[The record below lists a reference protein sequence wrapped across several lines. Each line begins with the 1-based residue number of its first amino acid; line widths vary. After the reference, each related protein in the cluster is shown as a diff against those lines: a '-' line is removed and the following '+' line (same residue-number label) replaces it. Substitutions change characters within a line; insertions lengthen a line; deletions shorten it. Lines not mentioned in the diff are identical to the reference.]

1 MILTITLEE
10 PTVKVAP
17 SLESSHGWPSDLF
30 LVRFP
35 DGRYAFNG
43 ADTKGLDP
51 VPMDFR
57 GLAVHRSTASVDAY
71 REAHPA
77 LPEGGKAHPTP
88 YAEARKIAE
97 EKDVDALLLFDGSK
111 IADVEYL
118 R

>member
-1 MILTITLEE
+1 MSITLEE
-10 PTVKVAP
+10 PTVKCAP

-35 DGRYAFNG
+35 DGRFACNG
-43 ADTKGLDP
+43 ADTKGLDS

-71 REAHPA
+71 LEGYRG
-77 LPEGGKAHPTP
+77 LPEGGKAHSTP
-88 YAEARKIAE
+88 YVEARKIAE
-97 EKDVDALLLFDGSK
+97 EKDVDALLLFEGTR
-111 IADVEYL
+111 IVDVEYL

>member
-1 MILTITLEE
+1 MSITLEE

-17 SLESSHGWPSDLF
+17 SLESTHGWPSDLF

-43 ADTKGLDP
+43 ADTKGLDS

-71 REAHPA
+71 LDAHPS

-88 YAEARKIAE
+88 YVEARKIAVE
-97 EKDVDALLLFDGSK
+97 EDVDALLLFEGTR
-111 IADVEYL
+111 IVDVEYL

>member
-1 MILTITLEE
+1 MSITLEE

-17 SLESSHGWPSDLF
+17 SLESSHGWPSDLY

-35 DGRYAFNG
+35 DGRFACNG
-43 ADTKGLDP
+43 ADTKGLDS
-51 VPMDFR
+51 VPMDFQ

-71 REAHPA
+71 LEGHPS

-88 YAEARKIAE
+88 YAEARKIAV
-97 EKDVDALLLFDGSK
+97 EKGLDALLLCEGTR